1 MIIGIASRCLIENQT
16 KKIFVNEDYIK
27 FVKRY
32 NLIPLIIPFN
42 DIDEKILS
50 LCDCFLIP
58 GGNDIDAKYYH
69 RKNHPDSILVDPLV
83 DQLDF
88 KILDYAVKNKRPV
101 LGICRGLQV
110 INVYFGGS
118 LVQHI
123 KSKIHEN
130 ALNHHLKIN
139 DSSYFKNLF
148 SKPYIINSFHHQ
160 KIDKLGNNL
169 IVEGTCKMAIELI
182 THRSLPIIACQ
193 YHLEKIDDNNTDQV
207 MKYFL
212 KSILF

>member
-1 MIIGIASRCLIENQT
+1 MIIGIASRCLVENQT

-27 FVKRY
+27 LVKKY

-42 DIDEKILS
+42 DVNESILS
-50 LCDCFLIP
+50 LCDCFMIP

-69 RKNHPDSILVDPLV
+69 SKNHPYSNLVDPLV

-88 KILDYAVKNKRPV
+88 KILNYAVKNKKPV

-123 KSKIHEN
+123 KSKEHEN
-130 ALNHHLKIN
+130 ALNHHLKLN
-139 DSSYFKNLF
+139 KDTYFKNRF

-160 KIDKLGNNL
+160 KISKLGNNL
-169 IVEGTCKMAIELI
+169 IVEGTCKRAIELI
-182 THRSLPIIACQ
+182 THQSLPIIACQ

>member
-1 MIIGIASRCLIENQT
+1 MIIGIASRCLIEKQT

-27 FVKRY
+27 LVKRY

-42 DIDEKILS
+42 DLDERIFS
-50 LCDCFLIP
+50 LCDCFMIP
-58 GGNDIDAKYYH
+58 GGNDIDARYYH
-69 RKNHPDSILVDPLV
+69 RKNHPRSILVDPLV

-88 KILDYAVKNKRPV
+88 KILDYAVKYRKPV

-123 KSKIHEN
+123 KSKEHEK
-130 ALNHHLKIN
+130 ALNHHLKLN
-139 DSSYFKNLF
+139 KDSYFKNYF
-148 SKPYIINSFHHQ
+148 IKPYTINSFHHQ

-169 IVEGTCKMAIELI
+169 IVEGTCKRSIELI
-182 THRSLPIIACQ
+182 THKDLPIVGCQ